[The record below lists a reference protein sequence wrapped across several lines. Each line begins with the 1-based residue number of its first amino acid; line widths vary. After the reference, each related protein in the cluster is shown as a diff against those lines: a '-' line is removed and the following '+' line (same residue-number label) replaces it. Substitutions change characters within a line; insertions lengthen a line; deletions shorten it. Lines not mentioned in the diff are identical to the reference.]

1 MISIGVFGGT
11 FDPIHYGHTRAAS
24 SVQNVLGFDQLLFVV
39 ANDPWQKT
47 GGRAITPA
55 PLRLQMVRAGLSDS
69 PGMTADDR
77 EIRRGGASYTIDTV
91 NELLADNPGS
101 RISLIVGA
109 DVAAGLDS
117 WRDSDQLARLVD
129 VVVVDR
135 GDGVGATLAPH
146 WRITTVTI
154 TPFVVSATDVRT
166 RIARGQSVDGLVDPA
181 VVKII
186 EANRLYDVTPN
197 D

>member
-11 FDPIHYGHTRAAS
+11 FDPIHYGHTHAAS
-24 SVQNVLGFDQLLFVV
+24 SVQNALGFDQLLFVV

-101 RISLIVGA
+101 PISLIVGA